1 MVGIANKYAFRIL
14 HLSLLDINITWI
26 IIIIDQKRSKVLH
39 KTKIMLFCVEHAV
52 IYCLTKNHRFWH
64 LLHFGCGAN
73 RSKDKNIHMFT
84 SNRLFLTLCM
94 TKVPLCIK
102 DIIFFYKA
110 LLNYSLTNT
119 YFGDEAGFWGQ
130 KDTFWGIIC
139 VNMCK
144 PTSMFNIF
152 TM

>member
-1 MVGIANKYAFRIL
+1 MVGIVNKYAFRIL
-14 HLSLLDINITWI
+14 HLSLLDINITWII

-64 LLHFGCGAN
+64 LLHFGCGTN

-94 TKVPLCIK
+94 TKVPLCIIDIMFSQSILKLFLNQHLLRWWSRFLGPKGHLLK
-102 DIIFFYKA
+102 DYLCQYVQA
-110 LLNYSLTNT
+110 Y
-119 YFGDEAGFWGQ
+119 Q
-130 KDTFWGIIC
+130 H
-139 VNMCK
+139 V
-144 PTSMFNIF
+144 
-152 TM
+152 